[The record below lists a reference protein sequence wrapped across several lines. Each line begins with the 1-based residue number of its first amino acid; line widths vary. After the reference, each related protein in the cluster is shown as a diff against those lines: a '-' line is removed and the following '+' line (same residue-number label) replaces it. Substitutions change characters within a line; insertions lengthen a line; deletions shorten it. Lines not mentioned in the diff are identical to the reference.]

1 MSFNRTDSSRSPAE
15 WVVSPVMS
23 ESSTLSSDAY
33 LTVSPPPYSP
43 AESTVPSS
51 LVSTVLDEKR
61 RSETEDRGLLPSEQ
75 RRREAEINRA
85 IQDGTTSRE
94 LLTASNTPDSNLPEV
109 VFCDLP
115 EVVPSALPELAH
127 STLPQ
132 VAGDDGP
139 QAIQSQMVLSSLP
152 EVATGMVVARTN
164 NQQPMTVPA
173 SPPATV
179 TPLHM
184 LGDQPESIDCPFC
197 ERQTKTVV
205 KKKPSN
211 ATHIQAVLLLMTTVC
226 GAAAPYLGRWSFD
239 IEQHC
244 GECKNRV
251 AYRAKG
257 KEIYVCKQPVSVQE
271 VSKYAVVQ
279 HEPVKMEA

>member
-1 MSFNRTDSSRSPAE
+1 MSFNRSEDSRSPAD

-43 AESTVPSS
+43 AESTVPST
-51 LVSTVLDEKR
+51 LVTSVLDEKL
-61 RSETEDRGLLPSEQ
+61 RSEDTHRGLLPSEQ
-75 RRREAEINRA
+75 RRREAEINRFVR
-85 IQDGTTSRE
+85 DGT
-94 LLTASNTPDSNLPEV
+94 ASHESLAVSTLPEV
-109 VFCDLP
+109 VWCDLP
-115 EVVPSALPELAH
+115 EVVPSAAPELAH

-132 VAGDDGP
+132 VVQAVGDDGP
-139 QAIQSQMVLSSLP
+139 EAVESQMVLSSLP
-152 EVATGMVVARTN
+152 EVATGQVVTSNN
-164 NQQPMTVPA
+164 NQQLMTVPA
-173 SPPATV
+173 TPPATV

-197 ERQTKTVV
+197 QRQTKTVV

-226 GAAAPYLGRWSFD
+226 GAVAPYLGRWSFD

-251 AYRAKG
+251 TYRAKG
-257 KEIYVCKQPVSVQE
+257 KEIYVCKQPISVQE

-279 HEPVKMEA
+279 QEPVKMEA